1 MDTQGRIRLNGWPS
15 GRPFWR
21 LMRRHEE
28 VLDRVEERLDLLTE
42 RALRTEISA
51 SQIKQNSVER
61 LETINQRF
69 DEMNETIDANNARD
83 RWILTVL
90 FGVVLSF
97 SSAVFYLWMEPV
109 EEKLERLEDRYIR
122 LMLNN

>member
-1 MDTQGRIRLNGWPS
+1 
-15 GRPFWR
+15 
-21 LMRRHEE
+21 MRRHEE